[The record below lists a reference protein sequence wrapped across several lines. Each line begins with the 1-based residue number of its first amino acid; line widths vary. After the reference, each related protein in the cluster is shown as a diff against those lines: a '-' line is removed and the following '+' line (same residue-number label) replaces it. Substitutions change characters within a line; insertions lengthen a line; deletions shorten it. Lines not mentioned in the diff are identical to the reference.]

1 MVKKKI
7 LLRIDQG
14 LHKSLQKWANDD
26 LRSLNAQIEYILRNS
41 SISNGRMKKSEVF
54 DDYKLEI
61 MEG

>member
-26 LRSLNAQIEYILRNS
+26 LRSLNAQILRNS

-54 DDYKLEI
+54 DGSELEI
-61 MEG
+61 MEE